1 MKVLIVEDELDT
13 LNEIED
19 FIRFYD
25 ETIEIE
31 SCSNPLLALK
41 ASQSQTFD
49 VALLD
54 IQMPE
59 MSGLELADCLSAITP
74 GINFIFITAFNNY
87 ATEAF
92 ELNAADYILKPIRQE
107 RFNKA
112 LDKIKKELVEKEN
125 AVFNSSSEI
134 YIQAFGKMVVTS
146 GDSILKWKR
155 QKSSEIFA
163 YLLHQQGAPVHK
175 EKLCEMIWPEYDPQ
189 KALTYLQTIMYQLRK
204 NIAEIG
210 DSITIEYA
218 DHCYRLNLIGVR
230 YDVDLFLEAYDRAY
244 RNAQPSLESLVKVEQ
259 IYCGA
264 YFEEEGWIWS
274 MGRQQSLA
282 QKYQK
287 VLESIIK
294 LEMINENKESALY
307 YIQQWATLGI
317 YQNRENYLTWVV
329 SNIGT
334 DAVKKLQAIFSED
347 ES

>member
-1 MKVLIVEDELDT
+1 MRIIIVEDELDT

-19 FIRFYD
+19 FLRCYD

-31 SCSNPLLALK
+31 AFSNPLLAVK
-41 ASQSQTFD
+41 AARTQTFD
-49 VALLD
+49 AALLD

-59 MSGLELADCLSAITP
+59 MTGLELADCLGALSP
-74 GINFIFITAFNNY
+74 EMSFIFITAFNHY

-92 ELNAADYILKPIRQE
+92 DLNAVDYILKPIRQE

-112 LDKIKKELVEKEN
+112 LDKIKKVLSEKEN
-125 AVFNSSSEI
+125 AFLNPSGEI
-134 YIQAFGKMVVTS
+134 CIQAFGKMLVSS
-146 GDSILKWKR
+146 GDNILKWR
-155 QKSSEIFA
+155 RHYSSEIFA
-163 YLLHQQGAPVHK
+163 YLLHQQGTPVHK
-175 EKLCEMIWPEYDPQ
+175 EKLCEMIWPEYEPQ

-210 DSITIEYA
+210 GSSIVIEYA

-230 YDVDLFLEAYDRAY
+230 YDVDLFMEAYDQAY
-244 RNAQPSLESLVKVEQ
+244 LDTPPSLDGLLKAEQ
-259 IYCGA
+259 IYRGA

-294 LEMINENKESALY
+294 LEMGNENKESALY
-307 YIQQWATLGI
+307 YIQKWAALDV
-317 YQNRENYLTWVV
+317 YQNQEHYLSWVMN
-329 SNIGT
+329 NIGT
-334 DAVKKLQAIFSED
+334 DAAKKLQAILSE
-347 ES
+347 E